1 MGLSSFNS
9 KWFCYSYEW
18 SCSLSEGGDSICLWL
33 IPRKLWR
40 LFFLRFQLALL
51 QSAPYL
57 FSALNHC
64 AIFVCIV
71 FGVISTNINR
81 LLSVNSSAKVF
92 FFGDISVYHKDQ
104 LSYSGGTNRPD
115 EYCHNLKRPYSD
127 SGLSYVILECNL
139 ILTVWLIWSC
149 LFLLTLVFVLEC
161 LPFHWEILKCCCLS
175 SHWLP
180 FKLEELHFF
189 LSHSFCWLSCWL
201 GCPSWSIKRFSIEG
215 YI

>member
-1 MGLSSFNS
+1 MLVTYPQKTLKIVFFTFSVGFT
-9 KWFCYSYEW
+9 
-18 SCSLSEGGDSICLWL
+18 SIG
-33 IPRKLWR
+33 P
-40 LFFLRFQLALL
+40 LFFFGSR
-51 QSAPYL
+51 SL
-57 FSALNHC
+57 FHFC
-64 AIFVCIV
+64 CIV

-81 LLSVNSSAKVF
+81 LLSINCSAKVF

-175 SHWLP
+175 SH
-180 FKLEELHFF
+180 
-189 LSHSFCWLSCWL
+189 
-201 GCPSWSIKRFSIEG
+201 
-215 YI
+215 